1 MQFTPT
7 SLTLESGITRPPPL
21 LSESDLLDC
30 MDKAGIGTDATMHDH
45 IKKLTDRFYA
55 IKEGSH
61 FKPTNLGE
69 ALVMG
74 YDDMGYE
81 LWKPYLR
88 SMMEEDMKAVSI
100 GNKRKDDV
108 LATCLQQMKA
118 CFLDARVNKTKLF
131 QALEIFFDRTNR
143 TTGGDDQHN
152 HAQQLVRKCDV
163 CHDSDLVLRKK
174 PDGKFMIGCSGYP
187 QASVWFFGAV
197 FCLKDT

>member
-1 MQFTPT
+1 
-7 SLTLESGITRPPPL
+7 
-21 LSESDLLDC
+21 
-30 MDKAGIGTDATMHDH
+30 MDKVRNNSSRLFLRLLFSHQMAGIGTDATMHDH

-118 CFLDARVNKTKLF
+118 CFIDARVNKTKLY